1 MLDRIPVTAWF
12 PSQDPADCPLCRD
25 ARAALHPEALRAAG
39 EIAVGIMTRGS
50 AVQLA
55 EATVTRLASALG
67 SGRVTIL
74 APEAGGRWRVAVSS
88 DLRDTLDLM
97 VDTERYPELLE
108 VRRSGTPYLAPD
120 VEQAPEL
127 ERARP
132 FLAAAGVRCIAAYPV
147 FMAPGG
153 VEPVVMKV
161 SLFRRPEPSHL
172 LLATLVAHLL
182 VHRFTR
188 QPPAGASHLLGVA
201 APAETGYDPMTI
213 LRLLPLP
220 AMVVDDSGRV
230 LHANS
235 RALWLWRGHEPD
247 GAGAPIM
254 LRMQPSRPW
263 MPPSA
268 RWEAQLL
275 AGKRTI
281 AVLGWSNPVGTARTL
296 ILLEPHPDVRRRS
309 NERAM
314 RRTLAEKLK
323 ELEAANARLEEH
335 ARLRERFVSDAAHEL
350 KTPLAILRSY
360 IETLADD
367 LVEGLTADQ
376 REFLAAAAHGARR
389 LQRLVEQLLDLA
401 ALEAGHLPVAVGQV
415 SSREVAAAVADELR
429 PLADAGRV
437 TLRAGVEPDLEIRAD
452 PARLRQVLRNLVEN
466 GIKYTAAGGEISIG
480 SSRIGDR
487 AVLCVA
493 DTGIGIPPES
503 LPRVFDEFVRIPGHQ
518 PVDGAGLGLAIVRR
532 LALAMG
538 GQVWAESTPGVGSR
552 FFVELPLWTGEG

>member
-1 MLDRIPVTAWF
+1 MP
-12 PSQDPADCPLCRD
+12 
-25 ARAALHPEALRAAG
+25 RAVDIEGTAAG
-39 EIAVGIMTRGS
+39 V
-50 AVQLA
+50 
-55 EATVTRLASALG
+55 
-67 SGRVTIL
+67 
-74 APEAGGRWRVAVSS
+74 EAGGRDPPPSTPLRVVVTYAAVGGLWILFS
-88 DLRDTLDLM
+88 DRLLDQLVAPGPLNVALQTAKGWVFVLAGAALLYLLMRRDARQRAAVAAQVRAVLDSIEDAILVVDPGAHVVDANRAALGMFEGLLRGEVEIPLLDLAKASQMRMADGSPVLPDAFLPARVEGETLHRTAVVLHRGEGREVQAEVTAAPILERPGGPLRFAVVVLRD
-97 VDTERYPELLE
+97 VSEL
-108 VRRSGTPYLAPD
+108 RRRD
-120 VEQAPEL
+120 EL
-127 ERARP
+127 QDE
-132 FLAAAGVRCIAAYPV
+132 FLA
-147 FMAPGG
+147 
-153 VEPVVMKV
+153 
-161 SLFRRPEPSHL
+161 
-172 LLATLVAHLL
+172 T
-182 VHRFTR
+182 
-188 QPPAGASHLLGVA
+188 
-201 APAETGYDPMTI
+201 
-213 LRLLPLP
+213 
-220 AMVVDDSGRV
+220 
-230 LHANS
+230 
-235 RALWLWRGHEPD
+235 
-247 GAGAPIM
+247 
-254 LRMQPSRPW
+254 
-263 MPPSA
+263 
-268 RWEAQLL
+268 
-275 AGKRTI
+275 
-281 AVLGWSNPVGTARTL
+281 
-296 ILLEPHPDVRRRS
+296 
-309 NERAM
+309 
-314 RRTLAEKLK
+314 
-323 ELEAANARLEEH
+323 
-335 ARLRERFVSDAAHEL
+335 AAHEL

-367 LVEGLTADQ
+367 LVEGLTTDQ